1 MRAAS
6 DGVRFADSLGESRTL
21 GRKIGFDM
29 GKHFS
34 QSDGNKNVRGRG
46 TYVRKS
52 SGKARPV
59 GFNSYADGGSM
70 RSNGWQ
76 PIEPERENRHVV
88 AKVIAVILLLLVAIG
103 GVTGFRLYRSVK
115 SVKAD
120 AQVVMDSVD
129 QLKESV
135 KSGDA
140 ETTRSVASNMNIS
153 VHNIQNELDD
163 PAWTIAS
170 FVPVLGDDVRSVR
183 KLGDVL
189 VDLSDNAI
197 APLAINADEVNLK
210 NLVKNGSINVEA
222 LESLSDVFATAA
234 PVVTRDAEAVQSL
247 PDAHLPQVAGV
258 LDKAKEKMGK
268 AASAIDKANS
278 LLPILPDMLGKDGQT
293 RNYLLIAQNNVEI
306 RSTGGFYG
314 SWCLVTVTD
323 GHISLTDSKTLQNIE
338 PPAGTN
344 PSVSGGELAAF
355 GPSIA
360 TNPGSTGFMYDFSR
374 AGNVAAQ
381 FWQALVGGHI
391 DGTIAVDPVFL
402 QRLLALTGGVTTSNG
417 VTVDGSNA
425 AAVLMHD
432 SYWTMPSDQTDLF
445 FAEVAALSFN
455 KLTSDLGG
463 VNVKDLYETLNSS
476 MDDGRLQVWM
486 ANENE
491 EAAMKAIGASGQ
503 FTEDKTPT
511 VGFYMNNVSF
521 SKIEWYL
528 KSGSEVSAPTVN
540 ADGSRTFKVTT
551 SLTNMLDSA
560 TAAGAPD
567 YVLGGNQ
574 SYDKTNITEWL
585 YIVAPSGG
593 TVSNVAISDGSAVN
607 DLDETLG
614 ISSYSALVSFGMG
627 QTLTVTYDV
636 TIPAGAGDTLNVH
649 MTPTAQES
657 AGW

>member
-1 MRAAS
+1 
-6 DGVRFADSLGESRTL
+6 
-21 GRKIGFDM
+21 M

-76 PIEPERENRHVV
+76 PIEPERENRHGV

-153 VHNIQNELDD
+153 AHNIQNELDD

-338 PPAGTN
+338 PPAPT
-344 PSVSGGELAAF
+344 PLSPEASLRHSVPASRPIP
-355 GPSIA
+355 GPPASC
-360 TNPGSTGFMYDFSR
+360 
-374 AGNVAAQ
+374 
-381 FWQALVGGHI
+381 
-391 DGTIAVDPVFL
+391 
-402 QRLLALTGGVTTSNG
+402 TTS
-417 VTVDGSNA
+417 A
-425 AAVLMHD
+425 APAT
-432 SYWTMPSDQTDLF
+432 WPPSSGRPSW
-445 FAEVAALSFN
+445 VG
-455 KLTSDLGG
+455 TS
-463 VNVKDLYETLNSS
+463 T
-476 MDDGRLQVWM
+476 
-486 ANENE
+486 
-491 EAAMKAIGASGQ
+491 
-503 FTEDKTPT
+503 
-511 VGFYMNNVSF
+511 
-521 SKIEWYL
+521 
-528 KSGSEVSAPTVN
+528 APL
-540 ADGSRTFKVTT
+540 R
-551 SLTNMLDSA
+551 
-560 TAAGAPD
+560 
-567 YVLGGNQ
+567 
-574 SYDKTNITEWL
+574 
-585 YIVAPSGG
+585 
-593 TVSNVAISDGSAVN
+593 
-607 DLDETLG
+607 
-614 ISSYSALVSFGMG
+614 
-627 QTLTVTYDV
+627 
-636 TIPAGAGDTLNVH
+636 
-649 MTPTAQES
+649 
-657 AGW
+657 